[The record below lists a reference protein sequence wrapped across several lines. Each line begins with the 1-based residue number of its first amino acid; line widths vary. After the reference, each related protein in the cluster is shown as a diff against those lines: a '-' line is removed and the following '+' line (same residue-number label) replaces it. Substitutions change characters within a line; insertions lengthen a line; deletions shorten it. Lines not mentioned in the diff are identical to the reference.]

1 VRVGD
6 VKYVI
11 WKQLQNDSILLAIDW
26 AQGTMLFDIRVPES
40 APPWLQTLEAH
51 QRHSSLCSTRKST
64 KVVRIANT
72 STMT

>member
-1 VRVGD
+1 MRVGD

-51 QRHSSLCSTRKST
+51 
-64 KVVRIANT
+64 
-72 STMT
+72 